1 MSKRPHSKRRGRVWK
16 IVLITLAVLI
26 AIRIALPYIV
36 LHYAN
41 KTLAEMDGYYGHV
54 EDVDLH
60 IYRGAYQLD
69 SLYINKVDSASGDQT
84 EFFSSRMID
93 LSVEWQALFDGKI
106 VGELEFQRPKLVF
119 TKDKAELTDVAK
131 DTNDFRKILKDFM
144 PLKVN
149 RFEVFNGSIHYADE
163 TANPKIDISL
173 DSTHILAYNL
183 TNAEKSG
190 DTLPSTVTATAYAYE
205 GSLDFKMKLN
215 PLAED
220 PTFDLEA
227 EMEGLNLVLL
237 NDYLKTYGNFDINK
251 GTFGLYTEFAA
262 KEGKFAGYVKPIIK
276 DLDVVGP
283 EDKDDKF
290 FDKLWE
296 GVVGAAG
303 VILKNPKKDQVATKV
318 PIEGEFSNTSIDTW
332 EAVFELLKNAFIQ
345 ALLPQ
350 IDQQVNIE
358 TVDEEVEDD
367 KPGLLKRIFTNEDK
381 KNKKVKKEERK
392 ENGKEKKDKK
402 KKDK

>member
-1 MSKRPHSKRRGRVWK
+1 MGTSSRKKKKGRVWK
-16 IVLITLAVLI
+16 IILLTLVVLI

-69 SLYINKVDSASGDQT
+69 SLYINKVDSVSGDQT
-84 EFFSSRMID
+84 EFFSAYKID
-93 LSVEWQALFDGKI
+93 LSVEWEALLDGRI
-106 VGELEFQRPKLVF
+106 VGELDFRSPKLVF
-119 TKDKAELTDVAK
+119 TKDKAEPGNVAK
-131 DTNDFRKILKDFM
+131 DTNDFRKLLKDFM

-149 RFEVFNGSIHYADE
+149 RFEVFNGSIHYVDE
-163 TANPKIDISL
+163 TAQPKIDISL

-183 TNAEKSG
+183 TNAAKIG
-190 DTLPSTVTATAYAYE
+190 DTLPSTVTASAYAYE
-205 GSLDFKMKLN
+205 GELSFKMKLD

-227 EMEGLNLVLL
+227 EMKHLNLVLL

-251 GTFGLYTEFAA
+251 GTFGLFTEFAA

-276 DLDVVGP
+276 NLDVVGP

-290 FDKLWE
+290 FERIWE
-296 GVVGAAG
+296 SVVGAAG
-303 VILKNPKKDQVATKV
+303 VIFKNQKKEQVATKV
-318 PIEGEFSNTSIDTW
+318 PIEGEFDNASVNSW
-332 EAVFELLKNAFIQ
+332 EAIFELLKNAFIQ

-358 TVDEEVEDD
+358 TVDEGVDDD
-367 KPGLLKRIFTNEDK
+367 KPGLLKRIFSSDK
-381 KNKKVKKEERK
+381 
-392 ENGKEKKDKK
+392 KEKKKK
-402 KKDK
+402 KE

>member
-1 MSKRPHSKRRGRVWK
+1 MKAGSRKRKRGKVWK
-16 IVLITLAVLI
+16 VILITLAVLI

-41 KTLAEMDGYYGHV
+41 KTLAEMDDYYGHV

-106 VGELEFQRPKLVF
+106 VGELEFQQPKLVF
-119 TKDKAELTDVAK
+119 TKDKAEIGDVAK
-131 DTNDFRKILKDFM
+131 DTNDFRKLLKDFM

-163 TANPKIDISL
+163 TATPKIDISL

-205 GSLDFKMKLN
+205 GKLSFKMKLN

-227 EMEGLNLVLL
+227 EMEHLNLVLL

-290 FDKLWE
+290 FERIWE

-303 VILKNPKKDQVATKV
+303 VIFKNPRKDQVATKV
-318 PIEGEFSNTSIDTW
+318 PIEGEFENAGIDTW
-332 EAVFELLKNAFIQ
+332 EAIFELLKNAFIQ

-358 TVDEEVEDD
+358 TVDEEVDD
-367 KPGLLKRIFTNEDK
+367 KKPGLLKRIFTNEDK
-381 KNKKVKKEERK
+381 AKKNNTKQDGKKSVRK
-392 ENGKEKKDKK
+392 GKQDK
-402 KKDK
+402 

>member
-1 MSKRPHSKRRGRVWK
+1 MSKRPRSKRRGRVWK

-106 VGELEFQRPKLVF
+106 VGELEFQKPKLVF

-149 RFEVFNGSIHYADE
+149 RFEVFNGSIHYTDE
-163 TANPKIDISL
+163 TADPKIDISL

-220 PTFDLEA
+220 PTFDLET

-296 GVVGAAG
+296 GVVGGAG

-358 TVDEEVEDD
+358 TVDEEVEED
-367 KPGLLKRIFTNEDK
+367 KPGLLKHVFSGGDK
-381 KNKKVKKEERK
+381 DAKDKRKERREERR
-392 ENGKEKKDKK
+392 EKRKG
-402 KKDK
+402 

>member
-1 MSKRPHSKRRGRVWK
+1 M
-16 IVLITLAVLI
+16 ITLAVLV

-36 LHYAN
+36 LHLAN

-54 EDVDLH
+54 NDVDLH
-60 IYRGAYQLD
+60 LYRGAYQLD
-69 SLYINKVDSASGDQT
+69 SIYINKLDSATGDQT
-84 EFFSSRMID
+84 EFFSSRLVD
-93 LSVEWQALFDGKI
+93 LSIEWQALFKGRI
-106 VGELEFQRPKLVF
+106 VGEMEFRQPKLIF

-149 RFEVFNGSIHYADE
+149 RFEVFDGSLHYVDE
-163 TANPKIDISL
+163 TSDPKVDISL
-173 DSTHILAYNL
+173 DSTHIAAYNL
-183 TNAEKSG
+183 TNVEKSG
-190 DTLPSTVTATAYAYE
+190 HTLPSTIRATAYAYE
-205 GSLDFKMKLN
+205 GSLSFKMKLD

-237 NDYLKTYGNFDINK
+237 NEYLKTYGDFDINK

-276 DLDVVGP
+276 DLDVLGP
-283 EDKDDKF
+283 EDKEDKF
-290 FDKLWE
+290 FKKLWE

-303 VILKNPKKDQVATKV
+303 VIFKNPRKDQVATKV
-318 PIEGEFSNTSIDTW
+318 PIEGEFGNAGINTW

-358 TVDEEVEDD
+358 TVDEEVEED
-367 KPGLLKRIFTNEDK
+367 KPGLLKRVFSGGD
-381 KNKKVKKEERK
+381 
-392 ENGKEKKDKK
+392 KDKGA
-402 KKDK
+402 KDRRKGRREKRDEK

>member
-1 MSKRPHSKRRGRVWK
+1 
-16 IVLITLAVLI
+16 
-26 AIRIALPYIV
+26 
-36 LHYAN
+36 
-41 KTLAEMDGYYGHV
+41 
-54 EDVDLH
+54 
-60 IYRGAYQLD
+60 
-69 SLYINKVDSASGDQT
+69 
-84 EFFSSRMID
+84 
-93 LSVEWQALFDGKI
+93 
-106 VGELEFQRPKLVF
+106 
-119 TKDKAELTDVAK
+119 
-131 DTNDFRKILKDFM
+131 
-144 PLKVN
+144 
-149 RFEVFNGSIHYADE
+149 
-163 TANPKIDISL
+163 
-173 DSTHILAYNL
+173 THILAYNL

-358 TVDEEVEDD
+358 TVDEEVEED

-381 KNKKVKKEERK
+381 EKENKKAKKKERK
-392 ENGKEKKDKK
+392 ENGKEKEGKK